1 MTTTRPSFAPWDVR
15 TSPRIVSPEESA
27 RRVRTFAAVE
37 ERVADVLD
45 AFAGS
50 MAEDH
55 AQTTLRRHARNHA
68 YHAGLLRGAVS
79 DASGTQGDTV
89 EDADVA
95 AFLDGVAEPKDGGSA
110 IELLTGVYR
119 VLVPRA
125 ITAYTYFLTALGSD
139 AADADQRWYELIL
152 RDLHDSIRD
161 GELLLQS
168 LLLEGGDDAV
178 QRSADRRAQ
187 LEALMVKAGGLVG
200 PDSLGGAPH
209 TNAKNT
215 ENKS

>member
-55 AQTTLRRHARNHA
+55 AKTTLARHARHHA
-68 YHAGLLRGAVS
+68 FHAELLRERVA
-79 DASGTQGDTV
+79 DASGSKGEAP
-89 EDADVA
+89 EDADLA
-95 AFLDGVAEPKDGGSA
+95 AFLDAVAEPKDAGSA

-125 ITAYTYFLTALGSD
+125 ITAYTYFLTALGGD
-139 AADADQRWYELIL
+139 ATDADQRWYELIL
-152 RDLHDSIRD
+152 KDSFDSIRD

-187 LEALMVKAGGLVG
+187 LEALMVKTGGLVG
-200 PDSLGGAPH
+200 PDSLGGAPQE
-209 TNAKNT
+209 NAR
-215 ENKS
+215 

>member
-1 MTTTRPSFAPWDVR
+1 MTTTRPSFAPWDER

-27 RRVRTFAAVE
+27 RRVRAFAAVE
-37 ERVADVLD
+37 EKAAELLE

-55 AQTTLRRHARNHA
+55 AVTTLQRHARHHA
-68 YHAGLLRGAVS
+68 YHGELLRERVS
-79 DASGTQGDTV
+79 DASGAKGDAA
-89 EDADVA
+89 EDADLA
-95 AFLDGVAEPKDGGSA
+95 AFLDAVGAPKDAGST
-110 IELLTGVYR
+110 IEFLTGVYR

-125 ITAYTYFLTALGSD
+125 ITAYTYFLTALGSE

-168 LLLEGGDDAV
+168 LLLQAGDAGA
-178 QRSADRRAQ
+178 QRSADRKAE
-187 LEALMVKAGGLVG
+187 LEKLMVKAGGLVG
-200 PDSLGGAPH
+200 PDSLGGNPKE
-209 TNAKNT
+209 NAR
-215 ENKS
+215 